1 MLSAWRYDA
10 HTKEVPVS
18 RSYDAPRGRSSKV
31 QACMP
36 CREKKTRCSGD
47 ATSQRPCSRCR
58 LKSLPCQYAVSAIK
72 KHQSRRRVLGRVPV
86 KKSYVERVEEG
97 KQGSEGGR
105 ESAMGLCCED
115 GWSWSKNIGS
125 TSESWKTCASGENGV
140 PELEMPRPVIGDEI
154 YAMFDPLVRGDE
166 IAWKEQR
173 GRDICA
179 EGGTWK
185 EDWNGDENGCGHVNG
200 VQYGYTSVGDA
211 MAAESMLA
219 RTDAEPWRVE
229 EGALQNGFHKG
240 VCEQTGWL
248 VD

>member
-1 MLSAWRYDA
+1 MLSAWRYDT

-47 ATSQRPCSRCR
+47 ATSQRPCFRCR
-58 LKSLPCQYAVSAIK
+58 LKSLPCQYDVCVVK
-72 KHQSRRRVLGRVPV
+72 KPQSRLRVLGRVPV
-86 KKSYVERVEEG
+86 KKSYVEPVEEG
-97 KQGSEGGR
+97 KQGSEGGAR
-105 ESAMGLCCED
+105 KCDGTMLRRWMVLEQKHKVNFGELED
-115 GWSWSKNIGS
+115 LRIGG
-125 TSESWKTCASGENGV
+125 KRGSGA
-140 PELEMPRPVIGDEI
+140 EMPRPVIGDEV

-219 RTDAEPWRVE
+219 RRDAEQWRVE

-248 VD
+248 VE